1 MATVNFNLTSMVKVK
16 RLILDV
22 LKPHQPN
29 GLEFAT
35 SLAEQSPDCYI
46 KFSVVEVDEQTESVI
61 LTIDGEDIQFNI
73 ISEAISAMGG
83 TVHSID
89 EVEVIGGHDTV

>member
-1 MATVNFNLTSMVKVK
+1 MVKVK

-29 GLEFAT
+29 GLEFAVL
-35 SLAEQSPDCYI
+35 LAERSPDCYI
-46 KFSVVEVDEQTESVI
+46 KFSVAEVDEQTESVI
-61 LTIDGEDIQFNI
+61 LTINGENIQFDI

-83 TVHSID
+83 TIHSID
-89 EVEVIGGHDTV
+89 EVEVIGSQDTV